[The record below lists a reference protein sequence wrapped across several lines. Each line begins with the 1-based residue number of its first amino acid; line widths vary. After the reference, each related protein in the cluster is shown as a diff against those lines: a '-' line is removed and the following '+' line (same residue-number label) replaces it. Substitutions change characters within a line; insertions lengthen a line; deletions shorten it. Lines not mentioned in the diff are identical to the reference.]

1 MKRLIRSTM
10 FVGTDANGTPALK
23 VESTPNWGGGYL
35 RIDDEKIDV
44 RWMRS
49 SRTFRWADITWV
61 GWREPIEPSTG
72 DRIALALELAVSP
85 LLRDPI
91 YSGISGAR
99 SATLTVGLRAGAPGT
114 RGQLGSHYRTFFP
127 GIDAETSSTLRAS
140 IVEAAQRHG
149 VQFRTRDAIRWGR

>member
-1 MKRLIRSTM
+1 MKRLIRSKM

-23 VESTPNWGGGYL
+23 VESTPTWGGYL

-49 SRTFRWADITWV
+49 SRNFRWADITWI
-61 GWREPIEPSTG
+61 GWREPVEPSTG
-72 DRIALALELAVSP
+72 DRSALALELAVSL

-91 YSGISGAR
+91 SSGISGAR

-114 RGQLGSHYRTFFP
+114 HGQQESQYRTVFP
-127 GIDAETSSTLRAS
+127 GIDAKAARRSEHPSSKLRNDT
-140 IVEAAQRHG
+140 E
-149 VQFRTRDAIRWGR
+149 

>member
-1 MKRLIRSTM
+1 MKRLIRSKM

-23 VESTPNWGGGYL
+23 VESTPTWGGYL

-49 SRTFRWADITWV
+49 SRTFRWADITWI
-61 GWREPIEPSTG
+61 GWREPVEPSTG
-72 DRIALALELAVSP
+72 DRSALALELAVSL

-91 YSGISGAR
+91 SSGISGAR
-99 SATLTVGLRAGAPGT
+99 SATLTVGLRWCT
-114 RGQLGSHYRTFFP
+114 RNAWATRVPVPDRLSR
-127 GIDAETSSTLRAS
+127 DRRESSSTLRAS

-149 VQFRTRDAIRWGR
+149 VKFRTRDAI